1 MIERRIGAYQVLRE
15 IGQGGM
21 STVYEAVHITQ
32 GYHVALKVLAP
43 SMSRDPSFVKRFREE
58 YQTVYGLYHHHIVRV
73 YEFGEDKGRYFIAA
87 EYIVGQSLAQ
97 RLSQVGV
104 LGLRDTVNIVQQ
116 IASALD
122 AAHQREIVHRD
133 LKPSNIL
140 LESSGRVVLTD
151 FGIAY
156 IIRGRSRTPSD
167 AMVLGTPDYMSPEQA
182 RGDANIT
189 PGADIY
195 ALGVVTY
202 QMLTGRIPFQRDV
215 PLAVLHAHIHE
226 TPPPMPIKS
235 ANKSI
240 AENVERLILQ
250 TLSKDPAQRPARA
263 GDFAHQLARAA
274 GVRSSAPLKKSP
286 RVPVAPLLSVFGL
299 VMVVL
304 ILISRPNPHP
314 SPPIPTSPGPE
325 GSLAYVCQT
334 GNGNPALCFEEYVMG
349 QRRLSGDASRW
360 APTWSPDGQR
370 LAFVVGI
377 AEDADIWILDL
388 ERGTAEAVRATE
400 GVAESSPAWSPDGK
414 SLVFDMDV
422 GGNYDVYT
430 APADGTDTPIRLT
443 SHPGQDSDAAWS
455 PDGQHIVFVSDRDGD
470 LDLYMIGTAGQNVTR
485 LTHHSGW
492 DFAPV
497 WSPDGRWIAYECME
511 SAVGSKEIC
520 VIDSQ
525 GGQRSVLTHNTVDD
539 RHPAWSPDG
548 RSIAFCRE
556 RTTRGLWDIWVMDRD
571 GKNPHVR
578 IRDGNSNTHPTWM
591 PGQR

>member
-1 MIERRIGAYQVLRE
+1 MTERNIGAYRVLRE

-21 STVYEAVHITQ
+21 STVYEASHITQ
-32 GYHVALKVLAP
+32 RYRVALKVLAP
-43 SMSRDPSFVKRFREE
+43 SLSRDPSFVKRFREE
-58 YQTVYGLYHHHIVRV
+58 YQTVHSLYHRHIVQV

-87 EYIVGQSLAQ
+87 EYIDGQSLAQ

-104 LGLRDTVNIVQQ
+104 LGLRETVSIVQQ

-140 LESSGRVVLTD
+140 IESSGRVVLTD

-156 IIRGRSRTPSD
+156 IIRGQSRTPSD
-167 AMVLGTPDYMSPEQA
+167 KIVLGTPDYMSPEQA
-182 RGDANIT
+182 QGDANIT
-189 PGADIY
+189 PRADIY
-195 ALGVVTY
+195 ALGVMTY
-202 QMLTGRIPFQRDV
+202 QMLTGRTPFQRDV
-215 PLAVLHAHIHE
+215 PLAVLHAHLHE

-240 AENVERLILQ
+240 TENVERLVLQ
-250 TLSKDPAQRPARA
+250 TLDKDPKQRPARA

-274 GVRSSAPLKKSP
+274 GVRSSAPPQRSQ
-286 RVPVAPLLSVFGL
+286 RVPVIPLLSVFGV

-304 ILISRPNPHP
+304 MLISRPSPPPP
-314 SPPIPTSPGPE
+314 SPTVTPPGPE
-325 GSLAYVCQT
+325 ESLAYACQAGS
-334 GNGNPALCFEEYVMG
+334 GNLALCFEEYVMG
-349 QRRLSGDASRW
+349 RRRLSGDAPRW
-360 APTWSPDGQR
+360 APMWSPDGQR
-370 LAFVVGI
+370 LAFVVGV
-377 AEDADIWILDL
+377 ADEADIWVLDL
-388 ERGTAEAVRATE
+388 ERGSAEAVRATE
-400 GVAESSPAWSPDGK
+400 GIAESSPAWSPDGK
-414 SLVFDMDV
+414 SLVFDMNVD
-422 GGNYDVYT
+422 GNYDIYT
-430 APADGTDTPIRLT
+430 APVDGGEALIQLT

-470 LDLYMIGTAGQNVTR
+470 LDLYMMGTEGQNVTR

-511 SAVGSKEIC
+511 GAAGSKEIC

-548 RSIAFCRE
+548 HHIAFCRE
-556 RTTRGLWDIWVMDRD
+556 RGTGGIWDIWIMERD
-571 GKNPHVR
+571 GKNPRVR

-591 PGQR
+591 LAQR